1 MPRILAAAA
10 IAACLLAAPM
20 AAAQTHPDIS
30 GVWTRGSA
38 FETAFKPPAA
48 GPGPVM
54 NLRPAPPGQRG
65 GEGLTHWQGDY
76 NAPILQ
82 PWAAEKV
89 RQHTDADRAGMPM
102 NSAQETCWPMGVPY
116 ILELNM
122 HMQILE
128 SAKKI
133 VFLYERHMQA
143 RIIPF
148 DVPHRSNFKPSW
160 FGDSV
165 AHWDGETLVVDTVGL
180 DDRTWVDVFAT
191 PHTEMLHVVERYR
204 LADAR
209 TLQATVYVE
218 DPGAFTTPWS
228 GVVTYRRDQEPYL
241 EVVCAE
247 NNINPVTREL
257 YPIPMA
263 AKPDF

>member
-1 MPRILAAAA
+1 MTRNATAAA
-10 IAACLLAAPM
+10 IAASLLAPAM
-20 AAAQTHPDIS
+20 AGAQSSPDIS

-38 FETAFKPPAA
+38 FETAFRPPPS

-54 NLRPAPPGQRG
+54 NLRPTPPGQRG
-65 GEGLTHWQGDY
+65 GEGISHWQGDY

-89 RQHTDADRAGMPM
+89 RQHTEADRAGTPM

-122 HMQILE
+122 HMQVLE
-128 SAKKI
+128 TARKI
-133 VFLYERHMQA
+133 VFLYERHMQS
-143 RIIPF
+143 RIIPL

-165 AHWDGETLVVDTVGL
+165 AHWDGDTLIVDTVGI
-180 DDRTWVDVFAT
+180 DERTWVDVFAT
-191 PHTEMLHVVERYR
+191 PHTDRLHVVERYR
-204 LADAR
+204 LAER
-209 TLQATVYVE
+209 TLEATVHVE
-218 DPGAFTTPWS
+218 DPGAFTMPWS
-228 GVVTYRRDQEPYL
+228 GVVTYRRDREPYL

-247 NNINPVTREL
+247 NNIDPVTRKL